1 MKGWDSMKKAYLF
14 LAYGFEET
22 EALTTVDLLRWA
34 GIEVITVSITPNNII
49 SGAHKIPVV
58 SDIKI
63 DESDFCDADAIIIP
77 GGQPGVN
84 NLNACDKIK
93 DIIKTNFENNKLIC
107 AICAAPIILGE
118 MGLLKGKKATC
129 YPGNESALKG
139 AVLSNDKVCVD
150 GNIVTSRGVGTAI
163 DFALEIIK
171 ILNSEIKAESV
182 KKSILAD

>member
-1 MKGWDSMKKAYLF
+1 MKKVYLF

-22 EALTTVDLLRWA
+22 EALTTVDLLRRA
-34 GIEVITVSITPNNII
+34 GIEVITVSVTANNIVT
-49 SGAHKIPVV
+49 GAHRIPVV

-63 DESDFCDADAIIIP
+63 DESNFCDADAIIIP

-84 NLNACDKIK
+84 NLKACEKIRN
-93 DIIKTNFENNKLIC
+93 IIKMSFDNNKLIC

-118 MGLLKGKKATC
+118 MGLLNGKKATC
-129 YPGNESALKG
+129 YPGNESDLDG
-139 AVLSNDKVCVD
+139 AILSNDIVCVD
-150 GNIVTSRGVGTAI
+150 DNIVTSRGVGTAI